1 MVHALA
7 RDASLAALFASALK
21 RGFSL
26 TLSFPEAWLVDFA
39 PAGPGYKPGAPAY
52 RLSSTTSRRWRDP
65 FKPSRAFDNW
75 VERVTSALCGH
86 PHLAS
91 GLLTRGGIC
100 RRLVQLLL
108 GDHALT
114 SFLDGPSE
122 STLLYRV
129 GEYHAD
135 RYVSDSAD
143 TQEVDLAL
151 GQVRAQANQHDQF
164 LWPSE
169 FVCLDR
175 PTGAWPGFSTE
186 LDKQA
191 INDQW
196 NDLKHKRE
204 RSTLTEARW
213 RSSYASR

>member
-1 MVHALA
+1 
-7 RDASLAALFASALK
+7 
-21 RGFSL
+21 
-26 TLSFPEAWLVDFA
+26 
-39 PAGPGYKPGAPAY
+39 
-52 RLSSTTSRRWRDP
+52 
-65 FKPSRAFDNW
+65 
-75 VERVTSALCGH
+75 VECVTSALRGR

-91 GLLTRGGIC
+91 GLLAQGDIC

-108 GDHALT
+108 GKHTLT

-122 STLLYRV
+122 STVLYRV

-143 TQEVDLAL
+143 AQEVDLAL
-151 GQVRAQANQHDQF
+151 GQVHTQADQHDQF

-169 FVCLDR
+169 SVCLNR
-175 PTGAWPGFSTE
+175 SAGAWPGFWTE
-186 LDKQA
+186 LDERA
-191 INDQW
+191 IDNRW

-213 RSSYASR
+213 RSSYTSRRAKQRVAQETTQVLGSPSLKSAIELLKAQLGSWAGQPLSELDARCA